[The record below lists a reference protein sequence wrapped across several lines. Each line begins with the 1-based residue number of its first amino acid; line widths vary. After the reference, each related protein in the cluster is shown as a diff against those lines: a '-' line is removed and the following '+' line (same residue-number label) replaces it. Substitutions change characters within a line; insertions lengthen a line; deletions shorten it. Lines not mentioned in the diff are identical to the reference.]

1 MGPPLIRQRHMDL
14 STTLLAI
21 AAVAAIFTWA
31 NWRQRK
37 EPDNILGEVSLL
49 PLTLI
54 QMAAVVA
61 VVVLVG
67 HLISLATGIQFQGRM
82 SY

>member
-1 MGPPLIRQRHMDL
+1 MDL
-14 STTLLAI
+14 STTLI
-21 AAVAAIFTWA
+21 GMAAAAAIFAWA

-37 EPDNILGEVSLL
+37 ERDRTPGDVSLV

-67 HLISLATGIQFQGRM
+67 HLISLATGVPFQGRM
-82 SY
+82 NY

>member
-1 MGPPLIRQRHMDL
+1 MDL
-14 STTLLAI
+14 PTTLI
-21 AAVAAIFTWA
+21 SMAAAAAIFGWA

-37 EPDNILGEVSLL
+37 ERDGIPGEVSLL

-61 VVVLVG
+61 VVVLAG
-67 HLISLATGIQFQGRM
+67 HLISLATGVPFQGRM
-82 SY
+82 NY

>member
-1 MGPPLIRQRHMDL
+1 MDL
-14 STTLLAI
+14 ATTLI
-21 AAVAAIFTWA
+21 SMAAAAAIFGWA

-37 EPDNILGEVSLL
+37 ERDGIPGEVSLL

-61 VVVLVG
+61 VVVLAG
-67 HLISLATGIQFQGRM
+67 HLISLATGVPFQGRM

>member
-1 MGPPLIRQRHMDL
+1 MDL
-14 STTLLAI
+14 STTLFAI
-21 AAVAAIFTWA
+21 AAVAAIFAWA

-67 HLISLATGIQFQGRM
+67 HLISLTTGIQFQGRM

>member
-1 MGPPLIRQRHMDL
+1 MYLT
-14 STTLLAI
+14 TTLTGMVVAGAI
-21 AAVAAIFTWA
+21 LGWA
-31 NWRQRK
+31 NWKQRK
-37 EPDNILGEVSLL
+37 ERDNIPGEVSLI

-61 VVVLVG
+61 VVVLAG
-67 HLISLATGIQFQGRM
+67 HLISLATGVPFQGRM

>member
-1 MGPPLIRQRHMDL
+1 MDL
-14 STTLLAI
+14 TTTLVSLV
-21 AAVAAIFTWA
+21 VAGALFGWA

-37 EPDNILGEVSLL
+37 ERDNIPGEVSLI
-49 PLTLI
+49 PFTLI

-61 VVVLVG
+61 VVVLAG
-67 HLISLATGIQFQGRM
+67 HLISLATGVPFQGRM

>member
-1 MGPPLIRQRHMDL
+1 MDL
-14 STTLLAI
+14 STTLISLA
-21 AAVAAIFTWA
+21 AAAGVFGWA

-37 EPDNILGEVSLL
+37 ERDNIPGDVSLI
-49 PLTLI
+49 PFTLI

-61 VVVLVG
+61 VVVLAG
-67 HLISLATGIQFQGRM
+67 HLISLATGVTFQGRM

>member
-1 MGPPLIRQRHMDL
+1 MDL
-14 STTLLAI
+14 STTLI
-21 AAVAAIFTWA
+21 AMAAAAAIFGWA

-37 EPDNILGEVSLL
+37 ERDNIPGEVSLL

-61 VVVLVG
+61 VVVLAG
-67 HLISLATGIQFQGRM
+67 HLISLATGVTFQGRM
-82 SY
+82 NY

>member
-1 MGPPLIRQRHMDL
+1 MDL
-14 STTLLAI
+14 SSTLIGLI
-21 AAVAAIFTWA
+21 AAAGVFAWA

-37 EPDNILGEVSLL
+37 ERDNIPGEVSLL

-61 VVVLVG
+61 VVVFVA
-67 HLISLATGIQFQGRM
+67 HLISLATGVPFQGRR

>member
-1 MGPPLIRQRHMDL
+1 MDL
-14 STTLLAI
+14 TTTLASI
-21 AAVAAIFTWA
+21 AVAGAIFGWA
-31 NWRQRK
+31 NWKQRR
-37 EPDNILGEVSLL
+37 ERDNIPGEVSLI

-61 VVVLVG
+61 VVVLAG
-67 HLISLATGIQFQGRM
+67 HLISLATGVPFQGRM